1 MSFVFRDSFDFRIRV
16 KPETGPIRTK
26 RSEKI
31 GKSRETYAGFAGIFG
46 LTIPFRRAI
55 LPKIKEPFMKF
66 RSLLIIALSVC
77 VTTGT
82 LFAEKSTEEHIK
94 TLSSGSDSEKYES
107 AVALGKGKEK
117 SAIPELI
124 NLLNRNNE
132 PKIATAAAVAL
143 GRIAES
149 GDSTIALKNKIISSE
164 NGDIVYASLASL
176 LNITTKNEK
185 LEDSTKE
192 AFEFADKNRRG
203 DEYVSDFLDL
213 IKKKLKL

>member
-1 MSFVFRDSFDFRIRV
+1 
-16 KPETGPIRTK
+16 
-26 RSEKI
+26 
-31 GKSRETYAGFAGIFG
+31 
-46 LTIPFRRAI
+46 
-55 LPKIKEPFMKF
+55 MKF
-66 RSLLIIALSVC
+66 RSIVILVFAVFFTS
-77 VTTGT
+77 GA

-94 TLSSGSDSEKYES
+94 SLSSGSDSEKYES
-107 AVALGKGKEK
+107 AVALGKNKEK

-124 NLLNRNNE
+124 QLLNRNNE
-132 PKIATAAAVAL
+132 PKIATAAAISL
-143 GRIAES
+143 GKIAEP

-192 AFEFADKNRRG
+192 AFEYADKNRRS
-203 DEYVSDFLDL
+203 DEFVADLLDL

>member
-1 MSFVFRDSFDFRIRV
+1 
-16 KPETGPIRTK
+16 
-26 RSEKI
+26 
-31 GKSRETYAGFAGIFG
+31 
-46 LTIPFRRAI
+46 
-55 LPKIKEPFMKF
+55 MKF
-66 RSLLIIALSVC
+66 RSIVILMFAVFFTS
-77 VTTGT
+77 GA

-94 TLSSGSDSEKYES
+94 SLSSGSDSEKYES
-107 AVALGKGKEK
+107 AVALGKNKEK

-124 NLLNRNNE
+124 QLLNRNNE
-132 PKIATAAAVAL
+132 PKIATAAAISL
-143 GRIAES
+143 GKIAEP

-192 AFEFADKNRRG
+192 AFEYADKNRRS
-203 DEYVSDFLDL
+203 DEFVADLLDL

>member
-1 MSFVFRDSFDFRIRV
+1 
-16 KPETGPIRTK
+16 
-26 RSEKI
+26 
-31 GKSRETYAGFAGIFG
+31 
-46 LTIPFRRAI
+46 
-55 LPKIKEPFMKF
+55 MKF
-66 RSLLIIALSVC
+66 RSLLILAFVVSLSSGAL
-77 VTTGT
+77 
-82 LFAEKSTEEHIK
+82 LAEKSTDEHIK

-132 PKIATAAAVAL
+132 PKIATAAAIAL
-143 GRIAES
+143 GKIAEP
-149 GDSTIALKNKIISSE
+149 GDTAIALKNKIISSE

>member
-1 MSFVFRDSFDFRIRV
+1 
-16 KPETGPIRTK
+16 
-26 RSEKI
+26 
-31 GKSRETYAGFAGIFG
+31 
-46 LTIPFRRAI
+46 
-55 LPKIKEPFMKF
+55 MKF
-66 RSLLIIALSVC
+66 RSIVILMFAVFFTS
-77 VTTGT
+77 GA

-94 TLSSGSDSEKYES
+94 SLSSGSDSEKYES
-107 AVALGKGKEK
+107 AVALRKNKEK

-124 NLLNRNNE
+124 QLLNRNNE
-132 PKIATAAAVAL
+132 PKIATAAAISL
-143 GRIAES
+143 GKIAEP

-192 AFEFADKNRRG
+192 AFEYADKNRRS
-203 DEYVSDFLDL
+203 DEFVADLLDL